1 MVILD
6 YSRIEC
12 TVWPLGLVE
21 KSLHSQ
27 GYRAMLRLLRKTRQ
41 SVGVTQEELATRLDE
56 TQTFISKCE
65 RGERRIDVIELRK
78 FCEALGIPLSKFV
91 RDLERVLSP

>member
-1 MVILD
+1 M
-6 YSRIEC
+6 
-12 TVWPLGLVE
+12 E

-27 GYRAMLRLLRKTRQ
+27 GYMAMLRLLRKTRQ